1 MKGFFKRILFAC
13 VALVAALP
21 SWAQLEPVKWSTSVD
36 ELETGLYRIVFT
48 ATVDAGWHIYDLG
61 PYEMGGP
68 MATSFEFTPD
78 GAYTLDGGV
87 YALA

>member
-13 VALVAALP
+13 VALVAVLP

-48 ATVDAGWHIYDLG
+48 ATVDAG
-61 PYEMGGP
+61 
-68 MATSFEFTPD
+68 
-78 GAYTLDGGV
+78 
-87 YALA
+87 